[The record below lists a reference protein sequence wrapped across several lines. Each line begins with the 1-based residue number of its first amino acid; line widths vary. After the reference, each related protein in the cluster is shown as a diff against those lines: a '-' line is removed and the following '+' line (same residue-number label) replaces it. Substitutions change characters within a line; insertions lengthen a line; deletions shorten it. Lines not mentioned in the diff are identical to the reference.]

1 MSSSVSIPADMT
13 QPSDPQPG
21 EPAADPPAAAAWQ
34 AQRAP
39 AARSLSPTG
48 PLIAVIVLLAGGI
61 GGLMV
66 RDLNGLDAD
75 IGRLDADIAQFR
87 ADVSAGFKELRSDMD
102 ARFDELESDTDARF
116 EKVDARFDE
125 LESDTDARFEKVDAR
140 FDEVNAK
147 FDELEEGQQE
157 IALTLRALVA
167 YLHASEGVDTALS
180 GGVPGA
186 ETGTDPAASPQP

>member
-21 EPAADPPAAAAWQ
+21 EPAANPPAAATWR

-48 PLIAVIVLLAGGI
+48 PLIAIIVLLAGAI
-61 GGLMV
+61 GGLML

-87 ADVSAGFKELRSDMD
+87 TDV
-102 ARFDELESDTDARF
+102 DTRF
-116 EKVDARFDE
+116 EKVDARFDSLEADVAEIAGTLAVLVSE
-125 LESDTDARFEKVDAR
+125 LNARAAVDAP
-140 FDEVNAK
+140 
-147 FDELEEGQQE
+147 
-157 IALTLRALVA
+157 
-167 YLHASEGVDTALS
+167 LS
-180 GGVPGA
+180 GRLLDP
-186 ETGTDPAASPQP
+186 DPADPGQ

>member
-61 GGLMV
+61 GGLML

-75 IGRLDADIAQFR
+75 IARLDTDIARLDADIAQFR
-87 ADVSAGFKELRSDMD
+87 TDVDT
-102 ARFDELESDTDARF
+102 RFDSLEAGVAEIARTLAVLIAELNARAA
-116 EKVDARFDE
+116 VDAALAGRILDP
-125 LESDTDARFEKVDAR
+125 DAAE
-140 FDEVNAK
+140 
-147 FDELEEGQQE
+147 
-157 IALTLRALVA
+157 
-167 YLHASEGVDTALS
+167 
-180 GGVPGA
+180 PGSA
-186 ETGTDPAASPQP
+186 QP